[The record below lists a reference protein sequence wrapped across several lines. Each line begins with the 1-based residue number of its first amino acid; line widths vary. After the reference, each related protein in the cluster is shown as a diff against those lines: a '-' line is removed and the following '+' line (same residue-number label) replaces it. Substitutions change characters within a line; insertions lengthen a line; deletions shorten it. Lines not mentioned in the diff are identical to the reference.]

1 MQTGDEVIGLPG
13 SFRQV
18 FDLVVFDADLPA
30 QKFVLAFEAPDILC
44 RDRSGSIGSS
54 GRSSEWRSFGA
65 SVVAARRE
73 RSHLF
78 DVRDVLR
85 DRGFGD
91 QILLSELRF
100 DPATT
105 EMTFGAI
112 SLNASGC
119 SRMAGVFVPGG
130 GFSERRTMKT

>member
-1 MQTGDEVIGLPG
+1 MVECDNPVSRLVATGRALSVLPVAP
-13 SFRQV
+13 QNV
-18 FDLVVFDADLPA
+18 FLDVG
-30 QKFVLAFEAPDILC
+30 C
-44 RDRSGSIGSS
+44 RDLSRHVAT
-54 GRSSEWRSFGA
+54 GRD
-65 SVVAARRE
+65 